1 MTRSDTESRPAVSV
15 TELQRAWSA
24 LQAGQF
30 RSAARQATLG
40 ALRPSTRPV
49 TDWSPRTGERVLPVL
64 GCAGSCGAST
74 VALALATA
82 GAPASRVVECATVTE
97 SGLAAASTA
106 ELGRHHSGWTRGTR
120 GEVLLERASD
130 VLTCVQDVPPP
141 SVPDADLALT
151 VLDLG
156 WEVSQV
162 LTSAS
167 WVREH
172 VVNADTVILVTTATV
187 PGLRRLEGALD
198 QLSVVGTRACVAVV
212 GPRRRKWPSAVEH
225 SAGRLTRDLIDDAR
239 LVTVAQD
246 RSLAVNG
253 LDAASLPTPLLAA
266 ATDLLRLCAADHST
280 MKGTP

>member
-1 MTRSDTESRPAVSV
+1 MTVTEHRPAVSV

-30 RSAARQATLG
+30 RSAARMAHPG

-49 TDWSPRTGERVLPVL
+49 SEWAPRVGERVLPVL

-82 GAPASRVVECATVTE
+82 AAPASRVVECASVTG

-106 ELGRHHSGWTRGTR
+106 ELGPHHSGWTRGTR

-130 VLTCVQDVPPP
+130 VLSCVEDVPPP
-141 SVPDADLALT
+141 SAPDADLALT
-151 VLDLG
+151 VLDVAWG
-156 WEVSQV
+156 IGQV
-162 LTSAS
+162 LTASS

-172 VVNADTVILVTTATV
+172 VVGADPVVLVTTATV

-198 QLSVVGTRACVAVV
+198 QLSLVGTRACAAVV

-225 SAGRLTRDLIDDAR
+225 SAGRLTRDLIADAR

-246 RSLAVNG
+246 RSLAVSG
-253 LDAASLPTPLLAA
+253 LDAASLPTSLLAA

-280 MKGTP
+280 KKGTP